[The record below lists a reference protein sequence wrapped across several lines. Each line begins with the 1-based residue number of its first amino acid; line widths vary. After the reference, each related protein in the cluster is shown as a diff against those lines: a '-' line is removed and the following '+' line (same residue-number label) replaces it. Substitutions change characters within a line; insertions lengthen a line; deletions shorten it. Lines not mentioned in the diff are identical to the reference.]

1 MSQTI
6 DNRIVEMQF
15 ENKQFESGVQESLST
30 LDKLKNALKFDD
42 ASKNLQDFSKNIN
55 KNVDLSGLSKSIE
68 DASSKFSASG
78 IAGME
83 VIRKL
88 TDFAIE
94 AGKTIAHA
102 LDAPFAQIR
111 QGGWKRAMN
120 IEDAKFQLKGLGV
133 TWESVASDID
143 FAVADTAYGL
153 DAAAKACSQLTASG
167 IQAGDAMKAAL
178 RGISGVASMGNTEY
192 ENITQIFTKAAGNG
206 KVMADELNRISQ
218 YGLNARAEVVKFFN
232 DVNSGAEKLQK
243 YEEESGIIIP
253 ETIKKNVRALTK
265 GTQMAESDL
274 ADFVKKGK
282 LDFETFSFAM
292 DYAFGKHAKDAN
304 ETFMGSLRNIKAAL
318 SKIGAEFAT
327 PLIKGAVPI
336 FNQIRIFLNDL
347 RKQMGPV
354 FETFKRL
361 TEILSD
367 KVANKLK
374 NFRTALLGENGFG
387 LPMHNL
393 MEAFNNLKVAVIRIV
408 AAISTAFKEVFPQ
421 TRDMSESLVSIT
433 EGIANFTKRLIASD
447 TTLIIFKNILVL
459 VLTALKNIGNIVS
472 FLLPIV
478 GKAVSF
484 ILLIV
489 NVVGKLIG
497 CLITLISNLNIV
509 KNTMSGIQKAGG
521 LFAYVIDRIKDAF
534 NKLRDILSDT
544 TTVTGKFFA
553 KLKEVA
559 TIAVVVIGG
568 SLYLAFMKIKE
579 LFSYFDTHDP
589 IGSLLEGLNKLKT
602 LPIIK
607 TVIGGLELAFG
618 AVGVAVS
625 KVIGLI
631 KDFINNLKSG
641 MSVAKAFGTTI
652 VTALGGVVTTLGGL
666 ADKIKT
672 GVTDLFKSF
681 SKDKVIEESIETP
694 IANAGMALQGVEK
707 TLVKTGT
714 QVKNLTTAFDRGQ
727 GTLRDYQ
734 YQVANTK
741 TGLDKAKDSLAKF
754 GAKVLEKAKTIRVG
768 QVLLFAFSATII
780 ALTANLAKL
789 VKSLTGVTD
798 GVTGILDNF
807 KNFGKRE
814 STFLDAMLGIALGIT
829 ALTAAIYTMS
839 QLPADKL
846 QQVVVSL
853 GALLTVIGLFSVLS
867 KDKSSGFALAMASFS
882 GSVLM
887 LVFALQELNK
897 IKTDDMKDLWVRFG
911 ILSAIMG
918 VMAVVSAV
926 LAKVAPELSKG
937 AITML
942 GFAASI
948 YILAKALDV
957 ISKANLQNIQSNW
970 IGLTMVILAF
980 AAFASIASNVGITA
994 ALSLISFL
1002 AVMKLLIA
1010 NAEALKKMF
1019 GSLENALQYI
1029 ADVAKSAIRYVYN
1042 GFKQA
1047 AEDMKENELL
1057 AKLMG
1062 GSALTIVAGLTA
1074 LIVALGHAGKGMKK
1088 AAVGFAIT
1096 VAAVAG
1102 LMYVTVKIAEF
1113 AQSVDPTS
1121 LTNATSLLRT
1131 IFGFISL
1138 LALLTGD
1145 IEIGKI
1151 SIKSN
1156 VDAIKQIRKL
1166 LTSMGVL
1173 VVAIGAFAAMTGTLT
1188 SDEMTRVK
1196 GLLEEVI
1203 ILVGVIAAV
1212 ITIITGVASKGGKS
1226 EVSFGT
1232 FTGIVLLL
1240 GSLIGSIAV
1249 LMFMFSTVDWERDKA
1264 LLITVAAAFGAISLA
1279 IILILAQVA
1288 KIEKAKADKDP
1299 KQIRKTMLLCGGI
1312 IAAISGLI
1320 VLLNREFANTGGWAE
1335 AAKYAGILVGSLGAI
1350 VVMVLALEGFSKKFV
1365 GTELKQKGFE
1375 QTLKAVELM
1384 ILAVIGF
1391 GALFLGFQALG
1402 VSTAN
1407 MLAQAGI
1414 LVGMLAVIVLLV
1426 REIQK
1431 FSKDTKYTFTKK
1443 SSENF
1448 NKTMKAI
1455 GLALAAIAGLAL
1467 MFGLLRNVDA
1477 GRMAGQAIT
1486 LVATLYA
1493 LSALVLGIERFMK
1506 KADVKN
1512 IMKVEGTIGIM
1523 IGAFTVL
1530 ALIFK
1535 FIIDNFDSSPGEILK
1550 KSQTIMLVL
1559 GELSLLVYVINKFMS
1574 EADIGKIMKVEATLG
1589 IMVAIFGALAA
1600 VFKFLINDMTD
1611 PVAMIAKSQII
1622 MLALYELAGLV
1633 ALCGVIAKLG
1643 AKIAGGEIA
1652 LIAMVGIFAVLTQ
1665 VFKVIDGLKTEGIMA
1680 KSQTIVLVLT
1690 ELMALMALCG
1700 VLASTMLTGLI
1711 GGVGLIAMVGIFAV
1725 LAQVFKVIDGLKTEG
1740 IMAKSQ
1746 TIILVLTELMAL
1758 MSLCGVLSGLMITGI
1773 IGGIGLIAM
1782 VGIFAV
1788 LAQVFTVID
1797 GMHTEGLLAKSQAIV
1812 LVLLELEGL
1821 SVLSILSVIALAGA
1835 PGLKAM
1841 VDVFGM
1847 LSQVFLLIDQMHLE
1861 GLQEKADIIVSTLL
1875 KLEGLSVIGGFIG
1888 TVLGP
1893 GLMVFAEGVKALGV
1907 ACNTIGGGLE
1917 AFAASLER
1925 LVATGPQI
1933 LAWCTSVATGITTLT
1948 VSVMTSLDGLSKSVV
1963 SAINTLIVGTS
1974 TALVNG
1980 SAIIF
1985 AAAVTLGNKIYEG
1998 IKSKIKEIVNIPKD
2012 ILSALVNGIKNIA
2025 SKLWEAG
2032 KSMGTKLVDGF
2043 RDGTG
2048 WHSPPEFLVDFFKDA
2063 ASEILSEGGDIS
2075 GILSN
2080 LGSNW
2085 GETLSNAFGGFD
2097 WTSIGFD
2104 KVMDLVN
2111 GLKSGEGNLMS
2122 EIMRLMGMMDQLTAY
2137 KNKIS
2142 SSWAKDVGTLSD
2154 FEYGLKA
2161 SIAAS
2166 NREIEKQNLILKR
2179 ANPTVKG
2186 GAKAIAD
2193 AKKKIEEE
2201 TLAIQY
2207 NTDKLNGLLG
2217 KEVAVTEA
2225 TEDLGK
2231 GLGGLGDSAK
2241 KGSKGVKEA
2250 SDEIAEF
2257 YDSIQGAIS
2266 LFEEFN
2272 KETELTS
2279 DQLIK
2284 NMRSQIEGV
2293 TEWSNQIQKLAF
2305 MGIDQGLLQELAEM
2319 GPQGYEY
2326 TSAFVHMT
2334 AEQLAEANNLYHQSL
2349 MLPAKVTSQVY
2360 GSYTVAGRS
2369 AASGFLMGMQKE
2381 DIKGAAVNFAHQVVD
2396 QMNLAL
2402 DIQAGKAM
2410 VTYEDGVA
2418 VVNGVKTGMSEANM
2432 GKATDLLISNDIK
2445 KKFNDGLL
2453 NNNYMY
2459 SVGSQLT
2466 LGLAKGVE
2474 DDDAV
2479 NNLKGAVVRVANIV
2493 NNAFTKKEKI
2503 ESPSKVFAQFGKY
2516 IVLGLANGLMDNT
2529 DTAIS
2534 AMDKT
2539 ADTIIDTMRETLNK
2553 ANEALVD
2560 GVDEPVIKPVLDLSN
2575 IQDGSRQ
2582 LNSMLSRNSAFSA
2595 GRSFGD
2601 LQNEQWNNQTA
2612 LLNATMDNTDI
2623 VDAVTSLNEE
2633 VATLKDVMT
2642 NIKVVLDTGT
2652 MVGAMTP
2659 AIDQSLG
2666 MRQVLAGRGI

>member
-68 DASSKFSASG
+68 DVSSKFSVSG

-88 TDFAIE
+88 TDFAME

-133 TWESVASDID
+133 AWESVSSDID
-143 FAVADTAYGL
+143 YAVADTAYGL
-153 DAAAKACSQLTASG
+153 DVAAKACAQLSASSVR
-167 IQAGDAMKAAL
+167 AGDDMKAAL
-178 RGISGVASMGNTEY
+178 RGISGVAAMGNTEY
-192 ENITQIFTKAAGNG
+192 ENISRIFTKAAGNG
-206 KVMADELNRISQ
+206 KVMAMELNQISQ
-218 YGLNARAEVVKFFN
+218 YGLNARASLRDFFN
-232 DVNSGAEKLQK
+232 TINEGTDEEKLSK
-243 YEEESGIIIP
+243 IP
-253 ETIKKNVRALTK
+253 EDIQEYVKSISK
-265 GTQMAESDL
+265 GCKVTEGDINEFVHDSEI
-274 ADFVKKGK
+274 DFR
-282 LDFETFSFAM
+282 TFSYAM
-292 DYAFGKHAKDAN
+292 DSAFGEHAKKAN
-304 ETFMGSLRNIKAAL
+304 ETFFGALSNIKAAL

-327 PLIKGAVPI
+327 PIIQGAIPV

-367 KVANKLK
+367 KVTAKLR
-374 NFRTALLGENGFG
+374 NFRTALLGEDGFG

-447 TTLIIFKNILVL
+447 TTLIVFKNILVL
-459 VLTALKNIGNIVS
+459 VLTALKNIGNVIS
-472 FLLPIV
+472 FLLPIA
-478 GKAVSF
+478 GKVVS
-484 ILLIV
+484 IV
-489 NVVGKLIG
+489 MTIVLAVGKLVG
-497 CLITLISNLNIV
+497 GLITLIKNLNIV
-509 KNTMSGIQKAGG
+509 QNTMTAIQKAGG
-521 LFAYVIDRIKDAF
+521 LFAYVIDRIKDVF
-534 NKLRDILSDT
+534 GKLKDILSDT

-589 IGSLLEGLNKLKT
+589 LGSLLEGLNKLKS

-607 TVIGGLELAFG
+607 TVIGGIELAFG
-618 AVGVAVS
+618 AIGVAIS

-652 VTALGGVVTTLGGL
+652 VTALGGVVSTIGGL

-681 SKDKVIEESIETP
+681 SKDRVIEETIEAP
-694 IANAGMALQGVEK
+694 MANANLALKGVEK
-707 TLVKTGT
+707 TLTKTGSE
-714 QVKNLTTAFDRGQ
+714 VKKVTSAFDQGR

-741 TGLDKAKDSLAKF
+741 TGLDKAKDAMAKF
-754 GAKVLEKAKTIRVG
+754 GAKVLEKIKSIKVG
-768 QVLLFAFSATII
+768 QVLLFAFSTTII
-780 ALTANLAKL
+780 MLTANLVKL

-798 GVTGILDNF
+798 GISGIIDNF
-807 KNFGKRE
+807 KDFGKRK
-814 STFLDAMLGIALGIT
+814 STFLDVMLGIALGIT

-839 QLPADKL
+839 QLPSDKL

-882 GSVLM
+882 GSVLL
-887 LVFALQELNK
+887 LVAALQVLNQ
-897 IKTDDMKDLWVRFG
+897 IKTNDIKDLWIRFG
-911 ILSAIMG
+911 ILASIMGTMAVISAI
-918 VMAVVSAV
+918 
-926 LAKVAPELSKG
+926 LAKIAPEMTKG
-937 AITML
+937 AISML
-942 GFAASI
+942 GFAGSI

-957 ISKANLQNIQSNW
+957 ISKANLQNIQNNW
-970 IGLTMVILAF
+970 VGLTMVILAF
-980 AAFASIASNVGITA
+980 AAFASIASNVGMTA

-1002 AVMKLLIA
+1002 AVMKLLIS
-1010 NAEALKKMF
+1010 NAETLKKMF

-1042 GFKQA
+1042 GLKQA
-1047 AEDMKENELL
+1047 AEDMQKNEML
-1057 AKLMG
+1057 AKLIG
-1062 GSALTIVAGLTA
+1062 GSVTAIIVGLTS
-1074 LIVALGHAGKGMKK
+1074 LILALGHAGKGMKK
-1088 AAVGFAIT
+1088 AAVGFALTI
-1096 VAAVAG
+1096 AAIAG
-1102 LMYVTVKIAEF
+1102 LMYATVKIAEF
-1113 AQSVDPTS
+1113 AQSVDPTCIA
-1121 LTNATSLLRT
+1121 NATSLLQT
-1131 IFGFISL
+1131 IFGFLSL
-1138 LALLTGD
+1138 LALLST
-1145 IEIGKI
+1145 EIQVGKKL
-1151 SIKSN
+1151 SIKAN
-1156 VDAIKQIRKL
+1156 EDVIKQIRKL
-1166 LTSMGVL
+1166 LGSMALL
-1173 VVAIGAFAAMTGTLT
+1173 VVSIGAFAAMTGTLT

-1196 GLLEEVI
+1196 GLLEDVI
-1203 ILVGVIAAV
+1203 ILIGVIAAV
-1212 ITIITGVASKGGKS
+1212 IATITAIASKGGKS
-1226 EVSFGT
+1226 EISFTT
-1232 FTGIVLLL
+1232 FAGIVLLL
-1240 GSLIGSIAV
+1240 GSLIGSLAV
-1249 LMFMFSTVDWERDKA
+1249 LMFMFSTIDWERDKQM
-1264 LLITVAAAFGAISLA
+1264 LITAGAAFGAIALSL
-1279 IILILAQVA
+1279 IFILAQVA
-1288 KIEKAKADKDP
+1288 KIEQARGRKNQKE
-1299 KQIRKTMLLCGGI
+1299 IRKTVWAYAAMITAIGGLVI
-1312 IAAISGLI
+1312 LI
-1320 VLLNREFANTGGWAE
+1320 NREFNGNGGWAE
-1335 AAKYAGILVGSLGAI
+1335 AARYAGILVGSLAAI
-1350 VVMVLALEGFSKKFV
+1350 TVMIIALEGFSKKFLN
-1365 GTELKQKGFE
+1365 TEIRQDGFKK
-1375 QTLKAVELM
+1375 TLKAVNSM
-1384 ILAVIGF
+1384 ILAIIGF
-1391 GALFLGFQALG
+1391 GAIFLGLKYLD
-1402 VSTAN
+1402 VNTWE

-1448 NKTMKAI
+1448 DKTMKYI
-1455 GLALAAIAGLAL
+1455 GLAIAAIAALA
-1467 MFGLLRNVDA
+1467 FIFAKLRTVDA
-1477 GRMAGQAIT
+1477 GRMAGQALTLVGT
-1486 LVATLYA
+1486 LVA
-1493 LSALVLGIERFMK
+1493 LSAVVLGIEKFMK
-1506 KADVKN
+1506 KANVKN

-1523 IGAFTVL
+1523 IGAFTIL
-1530 ALIFK
+1530 ALLFK
-1535 FIIDNFDSSPGEILK
+1535 FIIDNFNSSPGDLLK
-1550 KSQTIMLVL
+1550 KSQTIILVL
-1559 GELSLLVYVINKFMS
+1559 GELALLVYAINQFMS
-1574 EADIGKIMKVEATLG
+1574 KADIAKIMKVEATLG
-1589 IMVAIFGALAA
+1589 IMIGIFTALAA
-1600 VFKFLINDMTD
+1600 VFKFLINNMTD
-1611 PVAMIAKSQII
+1611 PVGMIAKSQII

-1633 ALCGVIAKLG
+1633 TLCGVIAKLG
-1643 AKIAGGEIA
+1643 AKIAGGEVA

-1665 VFKVIDGLKTEGIMA
+1665 VFKVIDRLKTEGIMA
-1680 KSQTIVLVLT
+1680 KSQTIILVLT
-1690 ELMALMALCG
+1690 ELGVLMALCG

-1740 IMAKSQ
+1740 IMKKSQ
-1746 TIILVLTELMAL
+1746 TIILVLTELIAL
-1758 MSLCGVLSGLMITGI
+1758 VNLCGLLSGVMIV
-1773 IGGIGLIAM
+1773 GLIGEVGLVAM
-1782 VGIFAV
+1782 VGIFYL

-1812 LVLLELEGL
+1812 LVLTELCGL

-1861 GLQEKADIIVSTLL
+1861 GLAEKADIIVTTLL
-1875 KLEGLSVIGGFIG
+1875 KLEGLSAIGGFIG

-1893 GLMVFAEGVKALGV
+1893 GLLVFADGVRALGS
-1907 ACNTIGGGLE
+1907 ACAVVGSGLE
-1917 AFAASLER
+1917 KFVISLER
-1925 LVATGPQI
+1925 LVATGPRVQ
-1933 LAWCTSVATGITTLT
+1933 AWCTSVATGITTLT
-1948 VSVMTSLDGLSKSVV
+1948 VSVTTSLSALSKSVV
-1963 SAINTLIVGTS
+1963 DSINTLIVGVS
-1974 TALVNG
+1974 AALASG
-1980 SAIIF
+1980 
-1985 AAAVTLGNKIYEG
+1985 AAVLYGASSALGAKIVEG
-1998 IKSKIKEIVNIPKD
+1998 IKNKIKEIVNIPKD
-2012 ILSALVNGIKNIA
+2012 ILVALGNGIKGIGP
-2025 SKLWEAG
+2025 KLVEIG

-2043 RDGTG
+2043 RAGTG
-2048 WHSPPEFLVDFFKDA
+2048 WHSPPEFLINFFKDA
-2063 ASEILSEGGDIS
+2063 ASTILSEGGDITS
-2075 GILSN
+2075 ILNN
-2080 LGSNW
+2080 LGGNW
-2085 GETLSNAFGGFD
+2085 GETLSSAFGNFD
-2097 WTSIGFD
+2097 WTNIGFD
-2104 KVMDLVN
+2104 KVMQLVN

-2142 SSWAKDVGTLSD
+2142 SSWAKDVGTLSE
-2154 FEYGLKA
+2154 FEYGLKEK
-2161 SIAAS
+2161 IAAS

-2217 KEVAVTEA
+2217 KEVAVEEETKE
-2225 TEDLGK
+2225 LGTS
-2231 GLGGLGDSAK
+2231 LGGLGDDAK
-2241 KGSKGVKEA
+2241 KGAKGVKEA
-2250 SDEIAEF
+2250 SDEIADF

-2279 DQLIK
+2279 DKLIE
-2284 NMRSQIEGV
+2284 NMRSQISGI
-2293 TEWSNQIQKLAF
+2293 TEWSNQIQQLAF
-2305 MGIDQGLLQELAEM
+2305 MGIDQGLLQQLAEM

-2326 TSAFVHMT
+2326 TNAFVHMT

-2360 GSYTVAGRS
+2360 GSYTIAGRS
-2369 AASGFLMGMQKE
+2369 AASGFLMGMQQE
-2381 DIKGAAVNFAHQVVD
+2381 DIKSAAVGFAHQVVD
-2396 QMNLAL
+2396 QMNMAL
-2402 DIQAGKAM
+2402 DIQAGKSM

-2418 VVNGVKTGMSEANM
+2418 VVNGVKTGMSAADM
-2432 GKATDLLISNDIK
+2432 QAALGKATDLLTKENIK
-2445 KKFNDGLL
+2445 DKFQKGLFD
-2453 NNNYMY
+2453 NKYIYN
-2459 SVGSQLT
+2459 VGTNIT
-2466 LGLAKGVE
+2466 LGLAQGIKDE
-2474 DDDAV
+2474 DA
-2479 NNLKGAVVRVANIV
+2479 NNALRGAVISAIDVAK
-2493 NNAFTKKEKI
+2493 NAAVEATKEH
-2503 ESPSKVFAQFGKY
+2503 SPSKVFDKIGRF
-2516 IVLGLANGLMDNT
+2516 ITLGLAQGI
-2529 DTAIS
+2529 TAETEAAIH
-2534 AMDKT
+2534 AMDET
-2539 ADTIIDTMRETLNK
+2539 ADSIIGTMRDTINK
-2553 ANEALVD
+2553 ANEALVND
-2560 GVDEPVIKPVLDLSN
+2560 VDDPVIKPVLDLSN
-2575 IQDGSRQ
+2575 IQEGSRE
-2582 LNSMLSRNSAFSA
+2582 LDNMLSRNSAFSA
-2595 GRSFGD
+2595 SRSFNN
-2601 LQNEQWNNQTA
+2601 LQNEQWGNQSA